1 MITDHGRHSSQA
13 GPRIRQ
19 ALSESCLAG
28 LSAEDQVRVA
38 DAATLHSFEAGQHV
52 TGRGSTGQ
60 VGIVASGRIQTYG
73 VNVDG
78 LVVGS
83 SIVGSGKLIGMGAL
97 FGADDLEASALIR
110 SDVAWVDAHRLRHIL
125 GREAGVSWALTRELY
140 SSLQVVRQLQQRT
153 RGDLQQRIAEHLLSL
168 ADLGSSPLEIS
179 ISHERLA
186 YLLGSR
192 REVVTRILG
201 RFAAAG
207 MLGLARNRI
216 RVLDLERLRDVA
228 ASDR

>member
-1 MITDHGRHSSQA
+1 MITDHGRHSSQVA
-13 GPRIRQ
+13 SRIRQ

-28 LSAEDQVRVA
+28 LSVEDQVRVA

-52 TGRGSTGQ
+52 TGRGSTSQ

-78 LVVGS
+78 SVVGS

-140 SSLQVVRQLQQRT
+140 ASLQVVRQLQQRT
-153 RGDLQQRIAEHLLSL
+153 RGGLQQRIAEHLLSL

-179 ISHERLA
+179 ISH
-186 YLLGSR
+186 
-192 REVVTRILG
+192 
-201 RFAAAG
+201 
-207 MLGLARNRI
+207 
-216 RVLDLERLRDVA
+216 
-228 ASDR
+228 